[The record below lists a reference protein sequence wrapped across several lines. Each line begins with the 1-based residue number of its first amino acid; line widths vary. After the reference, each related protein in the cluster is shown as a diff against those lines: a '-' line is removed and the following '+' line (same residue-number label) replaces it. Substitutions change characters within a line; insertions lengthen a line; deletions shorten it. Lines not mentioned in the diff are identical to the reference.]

1 MLTFPSTLVNQFTIR
16 EYNKLSCVNLVL
28 VVNRFAHP
36 DTVLVGHIPFTLHFR
51 LTVHRTTS
59 FLSNIMVW
67 LFRMNFPVWCTQGSV
82 GSVVSKL
89 CSVMLAEWV
98 RNGHSVNA
106 GWCYGSSSHY
116 WRYGQP
122 PSHWRTYLSWR
133 LRRRYCCLHCSN
145 RGCQVWTVI
154 FYLFISCPY
163 TILMIRQ
170 LLVNIVFLD
179 LSKVIKNLFIS
190 HR

>member
-1 MLTFPSTLVNQFTIR
+1 MLTFPSTLLNQFTIR

-28 VVNRFAHP
+28 VVYRFAHP
-36 DTVLVGHIPFTLHFR
+36 HTVLVGHIPCTLHFR
-51 LTVHRTTS
+51 STVHRTTS

-67 LFRMNFPVWCTQGSV
+67 LFRMNVPVWCTQGLV

-89 CSVMLAEWV
+89 CSVMSAEWV

-122 PSHWRTYLSWR
+122 PSHWRTHLSWR
-133 LRRRYCCLHCSN
+133 LRRRYCCCLHCFN
-145 RGCQVWTVI
+145 RGCPVWTVI
-154 FYLFISCPY
+154 FYLFISCLY
-163 TILMIRQ
+163 IILMIGKF
-170 LLVNIVFLD
+170 LVNIF
-179 LSKVIKNLFIS
+179 S
-190 HR
+190 